1 MNKFNTL
8 FILLITAFTLSACG
22 GGSDDSSGSNGS
34 GGGLDHP
41 NSDSGSGGTDGGGT
55 TPDNDSSGNNGNHL
69 TSMISYET
77 KRKKVMTHSTEYK
90 YTNNGQIKKLSS
102 FDGKDK
108 TPSYTNEYEYNSS
121 NELVKITTNTAE
133 NSSVTVTTLTYANGL
148 LASGSTSTKISS
160 YPDSNSTYKFTVLER
175 QDSIAS
181 KIMHEYFDASGNT
194 ELKTIEVRT
203 IANKKI
209 IKSKTTEVRTIA
221 NNKIIKT
228 KYGEITSTYTY
239 DSGNTRNP
247 EKFSSDS
254 IFKGSE
260 VFLTKQVIEGIQE
273 SGVKWKRINDY
284 SLDFTKDSKGRV
296 TSLSKTNKVTNF
308 SGMDRDNDGQP
319 TVNTYKSFITYQ
331 Y

>member
-108 TPSYTNEYEYNSS
+108 TPSYTAEYEYNSS

-181 KIMHEYFDASGNT
+181 KIMHEYFDASGN
-194 ELKTIEVRT
+194 K
-203 IANKKI
+203 
-209 IKSKTTEVRTIA
+209 KSKTTEVRTIA

-254 IFKGSE
+254 IFKGYE

-296 TSLSKTNKVTNF
+296 TSLLKTNKVTNF

-319 TVNTYKSFITYQ
+319 TVNTYTSFITYQ

>member
-22 GGSDDSSGSNGS
+22 SGSDDSSGSNGS

-102 FDGKDK
+102 FDGEDK
-108 TPSYTNEYEYNSS
+108 TPSYTTEYEYNSS

-133 NSSVTVTTLTYANGL
+133 NSSVAVTTLTYANGL

-160 YPDSNSTYKFTVLER
+160 NPDSNSTYKFTVLER

-181 KIMHEYFDASGNT
+181 KIMHEYFDASGN
-194 ELKTIEVRT
+194 K
-203 IANKKI
+203 
-209 IKSKTTEVRTIA
+209 KSKTTEVRTIA
-221 NNKIIKT
+221 NDKIIKT
-228 KYGEITSTYTY
+228 KDGEITRTYTY

-254 IFKGSE
+254 IFKGYE

-296 TSLSKTNKVTNF
+296 TSLLKTNKVTNF

-319 TVNTYKSFITYQ
+319 TVNTYTSFITYQ
-331 Y
+331 YALPSSF